1 MKKIAIEMSRDLR
14 QAFKAVCAING
25 VSMKDALIEE
35 TNEILN
41 TKASCYNTNKP
52 KDNLCVLC
60 LNMDELFL
68 QNIKQRKKDEGDK
81 IRDIYITAIINY
93 LNKNNST
100 YDYSED
106 ICEE

>member
-1 MKKIAIEMSRDLR
+1 MKKIAIEMSKDLR
-14 QAFKAVCAING
+14 QAFKAACALNG
-25 VSMKDALIEE
+25 VSMRDALVEE

-41 TKASCYNTNKP
+41 TKVSCYNTNKP
-52 KDNLCVLC
+52 EDNLCVLC

-68 QNIKQRKKDEGDK
+68 QNIRQRKRDDGDRL
-81 IRDIYITAIINY
+81 RDIYITAIINY

-100 YDYSED
+100 YDYSGD